1 MESDIPPI
9 LLTLG
14 TAPVMV
20 ALAIFLA
27 TFVLEDVA
35 TAGAAL
41 LAAEGVIPP
50 SLALTALFAG
60 IFLGDLALFA
70 LGHLARSS
78 QRAQSFIGA
87 ERLEK
92 GRDWL
97 QKRYMTSLIAARF
110 IPGMR
115 LPTFAAS
122 GFLRLPFRTFLLVTL
137 IAAFVWTSIA
147 FAVIFTFGLAAAEA
161 LGPWRWAAAA
171 LLVLCVLLGP
181 QIIRR
186 LQKQDT
192 RPND

>member
-1 MESDIPPI
+1 MESDAPSI
-9 LLTLG
+9 LLALG
-14 TAPVMV
+14 TAPVLV

-70 LGHLARSS
+70 LGHLARSN
-78 QRAQSFIGA
+78 QRAQDFIGS
-87 ERLEK
+87 ERLDR

-97 QKRYMTSLIAARF
+97 QKRYVTSLVAARC

-115 LPTFAAS
+115 LPTYAAS
-122 GFLRLPFRTFLLVTL
+122 GFLRLSFRTFLLVTL
-137 IAAFVWTSIA
+137 IAAFVWTTIA
-147 FAVIFTFGLAAAEA
+147 FTVIFTFGLAAAEA
-161 LGPWRWAAAA
+161 MGPWRWAAAA
-171 LLVLCVLLGP
+171 LLVLIALIGP

-186 LQKQDT
+186 LQKPDT
-192 RPND
+192 RTND